1 MDPPRD
7 AAGSSEQETFEAL
20 RREELA
26 RVQSAAQA
34 QRESSR
40 PTTPSRVP
48 VVPPETGEHSHR
60 SHSSVESRLKTLE
73 AELNAL
79 MSSRME
85 SDSSQQVRPAV
96 DVSSSRTPP
105 ERLREPLPTLINQ
118 VPIRN
123 KRFTDV
129 LAVTTYRLVDTNENL
144 PYDQSMS
151 LTQVANQIRPR
162 MEGYFFSGEPTL
174 KVLPFLRQL
183 TRIANQSRLS
193 EATLLWVVEDFLQSP
208 AREAFR
214 AQAHRT
220 WPEAVHWLLI
230 TFAPE
235 SYL

>member
-1 MDPPRD
+1 V
-7 AAGSSEQETFEAL
+7 ET
-20 RREELA
+20 
-26 RVQSAAQA
+26 
-34 QRESSR
+34 
-40 PTTPSRVP
+40 
-48 VVPPETGEHSHR
+48 
-60 SHSSVESRLKTLE
+60 RLKTLE
-73 AELNAL
+73 AELKAL

-96 DVSSSRTPP
+96 DVSSSRTTP

-162 MEGYFFSGEPTL
+162 MEGYFFSGEHSL
-174 KVLPFLRQL
+174 KVLPFPGKL

-193 EATLLWVVEDFLQSP
+193 EATLFWVVEDFRQSP

-235 SYL
+235 SSLEKAVRSLNLASQAQVENVKQFGLRLQLESSTLGSLISLSETDLCPRQKVVTDSA